1 MKENFVP
8 YEIALLAKQE
18 CLNSANIVKE
28 AFVYWLN
35 NIYERTK

>member
-18 CLNSANIVKE
+18 CLNSTLIKA
-28 AFVYWLN
+28 LN
-35 NIYERTK
+35 LL